1 MSNVIIY
8 QNPTGPNVC
17 VCIPTGE
24 LHISEVLAKD
34 CPAGA
39 IIVDADTLPNADNDF
54 FDAWR
59 LVNGSVIV
67 DLDAAKAVH
76 LAKFNAEAA
85 AQAVLRRNN
94 ADIGIPNT
102 ISDSDFVAM
111 LNSKREAIAAATS
124 TAELRAIGIN

>member
-1 MSNVIIY
+1 MSKVIIY
-8 QNPTGPNVC
+8 TNENGNVS
-17 VCIPTGE
+17 VCTPTGE
-24 LHISEVLAKD
+24 LPIEEVLAKD
-34 CPAGA
+34 CPKHA
-39 IIVDADTLPNADNDF
+39 IIFDVSDLPKGEGDF
-54 FDAWR
+54 FNAWR
-59 LVNGSVIV
+59 LINGSVIV
-67 DLDAAKAVH
+67 DLNAAKEFH

-94 ADIGIPNT
+94 SDIGIPNT